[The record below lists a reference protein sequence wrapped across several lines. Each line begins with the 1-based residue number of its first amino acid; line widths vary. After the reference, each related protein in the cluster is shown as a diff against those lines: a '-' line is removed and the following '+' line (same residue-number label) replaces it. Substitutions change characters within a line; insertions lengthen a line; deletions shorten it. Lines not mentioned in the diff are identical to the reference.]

1 MKVTA
6 YADVSAC
13 CWNSNLQAHS
23 FATGSSINYVLH
35 KEEIA
40 IQDPQSSLKVY
51 VDTNTVSGNHI
62 QRKFCSNCGRL
73 VSHLLCLLESQLAE
87 HKHSP
92 IITETPSFP
101 GKAIVKA
108 SLFDVISRPD
118 EEVFTDRR
126 QAWEEPVE
134 GAKQE

>member
-1 MKVTA
+1 MRTYPRAAGTA
-6 YADVSAC
+6 TSK
-13 CWNSNLQAHS
+13 L
-23 FATGSSINYVLH
+23 TRL
-35 KEEIA
+35 
-40 IQDPQSSLKVY
+40 PL
-51 VDTNTVSGNHI
+51 
-62 QRKFCSNCGRL
+62 RKFCSNCGRL

>member
-1 MKVTA
+1 M
-6 YADVSAC
+6 
-13 CWNSNLQAHS
+13 
-23 FATGSSINYVLH
+23 
-35 KEEIA
+35 
-40 IQDPQSSLKVY
+40 
-51 VDTNTVSGNHI
+51 
-62 QRKFCSNCGRL
+62 
-73 VSHLLCLLESQLAE
+73 AE